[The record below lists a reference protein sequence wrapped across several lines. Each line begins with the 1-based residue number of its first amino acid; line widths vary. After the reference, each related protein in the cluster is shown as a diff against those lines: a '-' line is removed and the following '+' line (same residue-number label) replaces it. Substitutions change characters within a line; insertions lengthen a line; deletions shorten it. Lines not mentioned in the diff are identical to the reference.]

1 MRLSILPLAAMLPFA
16 ALAYDGNKM
25 LCLVN
30 QARENNGLPSL
41 GMNSRLVDAAQDHCN
56 DMANM
61 NSLSH
66 YGSDGSDPSTRIT
79 QAGYNWLAVAENVAN
94 GAKDVKTCFKQLM
107 NSPEHKAN
115 ILGSQYTQFGS
126 AIAYGSDGTPFY
138 TQDFAS
144 DGTQGNYPTCPGGD
158 DDSSSSS
165 SEDDN
170 GSSGGGNSK
179 YGRHSFGASMTLSAG
194 GYTSDDGGSNSFFT
208 FGGDSSD
215 DSGNSF
221 DTVGDY
227 ASDDGGSGSFTV
239 GGDNTDDDYSGGG
252 GDGSWTWFTT

>member
-1 MRLSILPLAAMLPFA
+1 MRLSILSLAAMLPFA
-16 ALAYDGNKM
+16 VLAYDGNKM

-30 QARENNGLPSL
+30 QARNQNGLPSL
-41 GMNSRLVDAAQDHCN
+41 GMDDRLDNAAQDHCN

-66 YGSDGSDPSTRIT
+66 DGSDGSDPSTRIT

-94 GAKDVKTCFKQLM
+94 GAKNVKTCFQQLM
-107 NSPEHKAN
+107 NSPEHRAN

-126 AIAYGSDGTPFY
+126 AVAYGSDGTPFY

-144 DGTQGNYPTCPGGD
+144 DGAHGNYPACPGGD

-165 SEDDN
+165 SDDN
-170 GSSGGGNSK
+170 GSSGGGYNRH
-179 YGRHSFGASMTLSAG
+179 GRNGFGGGMTFSG
-194 GYTSDDGGSNSFFT
+194 GGDTSDDGGSNSFFT

-215 DSGNSF
+215 DGGSDGF
-221 DTVGDY
+221 VTVGDGAY
-227 ASDDGGSGSFTV
+227 DDGGSGFFTV
-239 GGDNTDDDYSGGG
+239 ESDNTDDDFSGGG
-252 GDGSWTWFTT
+252 GGGWTWFTT